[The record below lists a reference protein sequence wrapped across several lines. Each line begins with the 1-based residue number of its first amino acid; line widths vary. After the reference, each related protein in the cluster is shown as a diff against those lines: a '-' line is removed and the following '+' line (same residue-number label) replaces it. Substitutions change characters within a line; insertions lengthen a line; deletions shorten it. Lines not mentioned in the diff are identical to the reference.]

1 MRIRISISLFFLV
14 FAFLKTNAQTYNYSY
29 TDPCTGN
36 IKNLIVPINGT
47 VTVGY
52 YGFIGNFSQQD
63 FSNGNFES
71 WANNIFSQYNGSPCS
86 EIIGLGGQINMAQD
100 VALNTISIIN
110 SLSSLMDLSNGATD
124 FLSGT
129 LTAASNS
136 SNTREKKGDKKN
148 NNGGNANSQQT
159 ASGTVNSGT
168 NAGGSTNNAG
178 SSNSNLNPN
187 NNSETSTS
195 NSTGTNSN
203 SGGISNSTAANN
215 QNGTNGTG
223 NTNGGNQATSGSNE
237 GGSNN
242 GGIGTSGSNAG
253 AQGETPTGSNA
264 AQNGSNE
271 NGNTQTLPSVNNQ
284 NSNTNGTNIN
294 STVNNNPS
302 GSVGNGNMGSSTSGQ
317 GEKGETNQGITNGNP
332 TPAPTNS
339 TNSNSNSGGNSNS
352 GSPNENGNT
361 TNSEETT
368 KPQEEQGGQTNITQ
382 GATKTINQ
390 NKDGGKPTVIASSDF
405 VGFNF
410 QNSEVRT
417 GLKLTGGYHNMRWD
431 GETARGGL
439 LDYVSAQKGPNL
451 TGYHAWINKKSVG
464 LLSGTLSVGFEGRG
478 SIYGTLAGG
487 QMFMF
492 PKIPSLKAVY
502 MGTISYGQVY
512 KTPFLGSALIAG
524 GMYDLKFGRRIDV
537 KLMALFVYSPYVS
550 YYNDLVLKSPY
561 VVLPSLGT
569 NISITKRF
577 KFNINAGGAWA
588 IKVNTL
594 NYTITCGTRLLVG
607 Q

>member
-1 MRIRISISLFFLV
+1 MRINICISLLFVLFSFFNL
-14 FAFLKTNAQTYNYSY
+14 NAQTYNYSY

-36 IKNLIVPINGT
+36 VKNIIVPINGS

-52 YGFIGNFSQQD
+52 YGFVENFTQQQFVD
-63 FSNGNFES
+63 GTFET
-71 WANNIFSQYNGSPCS
+71 WVNQVFSQYDGSPCS

-100 VALNTISIIN
+100 VALNTIGIIN

-124 FLSGT
+124 FLSGS

-136 SNTREKKGDKKN
+136 SNTNGNKGNKKN
-148 NNGGNANSQQT
+148 GNSSQNGSGNNNNSTTNNNQNQTNGTSNTTEGSQTTSGTNETSSNNGGN
-159 ASGTVNSGT
+159 GTPNTNVGT
-168 NAGGSTNNAG
+168 QGTTSTG
-178 SSNSNLNPN
+178 SSTTQS
-187 NNSETSTS
+187 
-195 NSTGTNSN
+195 
-203 SGGISNSTAANN
+203 
-215 QNGTNGTG
+215 
-223 NTNGGNQATSGSNE
+223 
-237 GGSNN
+237 
-242 GGIGTSGSNAG
+242 
-253 AQGETPTGSNA
+253 
-264 AQNGSNE
+264 GSNE
-271 NGNTQTLPSVNNQ
+271 NGNSQAVSPINNQ
-284 NSNTNGTNIN
+284 NTNTNENNSNTTVGSNTGESSGNGTSGNGEGNNQTNQEVTNNGSTTNPNGNGSNNGGN
-294 STVNNNPS
+294 S
-302 GSVGNGNMGSSTSGQ
+302 SVGNNS
-317 GEKGETNQGITNGNP
+317 GNP
-332 TPAPTNS
+332 
-339 TNSNSNSGGNSNS
+339 
-352 GSPNENGNT
+352 PNG
-361 TNSEETT
+361 EETT
-368 KPQEEQGGQTNITQ
+368 TQTEEQGGGQTNITQ
-382 GATKTINQ
+382 GATKTVNQ
-390 NKDGGKPTVIASSDF
+390 NREGGKPTVIASSDF

-439 LDYVSAQKGPNL
+439 VDYVSAQKGPNM

-464 LLSGTLSVGFEGRG
+464 LLSGTLSLGFEGRG
-478 SIYGTLAGG
+478 SVYGTLAGG

-492 PKIPSLKAVY
+492 PKVPSLKAVY

-512 KTPFLGSALIAG
+512 KTPFIGSALIAG
-524 GMYDLKFGRRIDV
+524 GMYDLKFGKRIDM

-561 VVLPSLGT
+561 VILPSLGT

>member
-1 MRIRISISLFFLV
+1 MRIRICISLFFLV
-14 FAFLKTNAQTYNYSY
+14 FAFLKANAQTYNYSY

-36 IKNLIVPINGT
+36 IKTLVVPINGS

-52 YGFIGNFSQQD
+52 YGFIGNFTQQD
-63 FSNGNFES
+63 FTNGNFES
-71 WANNIFSQYNGSPCS
+71 WTNNIFSQYTGSPCS

-100 VALNTISIIN
+100 VALNTIGIIN

-136 SNTREKKGDKKN
+136 SNTQEKKGGKKDKNNSERNGDNVSTSNNAGIPNNNTNSTNNNAGANTN
-148 NNGGNANSQQT
+148 NNGGSN
-159 ASGTVNSGT
+159 T
-168 NAGGSTNNAG
+168 NQVVG
-178 SSNSNLNPN
+178 
-187 NNSETSTS
+187 
-195 NSTGTNSN
+195 
-203 SGGISNSTAANN
+203 SNSTAANN
-215 QNGTNGTG
+215 QNVTNGTG
-223 NTNGGNQATSGSNE
+223 NPNGGDQTNTGSNQ
-237 GGSNN
+237 GSANN
-242 GGIGTSGSNAG
+242 GGTGTSGSNAG
-253 AQGETPTGSNA
+253 NEGQTSTGSTA
-264 AQNGSNE
+264 TQGGSNE
-271 NGNTQTLPSVNNQ
+271 NGNSQASTSVTNQ
-284 NSNTNGTNIN
+284 NSNTNENNIN
-294 STVNNNPS
+294 STVNSNPNSPSGNGNSESGNNGQETQGQTNQGTVSGTTDPS
-302 GSVGNGNMGSSTSGQ
+302 GSSGNNTSGGSS
-317 GEKGETNQGITNGNP
+317 
-332 TPAPTNS
+332 
-339 TNSNSNSGGNSNS
+339 S
-352 GSPNENGNT
+352 GSTGENGNSPG
-361 TNSEETT
+361 SEETA
-368 KPQEEQGGQTNITQ
+368 KPQEEKSGQTNITQ
-382 GATKTINQ
+382 GATKTVNQ
-390 NKDGGKPTVIASSDF
+390 NREGGKPTVIASSDF

-439 LDYVSAQKGPNL
+439 MDYVSAQRGPNL
-451 TGYHAWINKKSVG
+451 TGYHAWINKKSVS

-487 QMFMF
+487 QMLMF
-492 PKIPSLKAVY
+492 PKIPNLKAVY

-569 NISITKRF
+569 NINITKRF